1 LDSITWLESADED
14 RFGAV
19 GYGLERDRYY
29 RSKGLIPRELWGISV
44 LPSAWS
50 SNYLPSGDLGCQCMS
65 QWLSD
70 DELERISQFANT
82 PGYERSPEMLAPE
95 ETEE

>member
-1 LDSITWLESADED
+1 
-14 RFGAV
+14 
-19 GYGLERDRYY
+19 
-29 RSKGLIPRELWGISV
+29 
-44 LPSAWS
+44 
-50 SNYLPSGDLGCQCMS
+50 MS

-95 ETEE
+95 ESEE